1 MFDSINLNYFETLLD
16 RIILNKDRGNRTIKL
31 HTNFEYSRLLNLN
44 GEKPKFFT
52 IEDEENIFSN
62 NQSEYFHSEDEFHF
76 LSTQEID
83 NYIKLTWKSINTEMI
98 ETIKFDQFKL
108 IFEYGELNMK
118 EADLKKLWSYCDK
131 GKKDAIKYP
140 EFFNF
145 YLDMIHCLRSYY
157 IAKYKY
163 DNNLYNKKK
172 IDTRVEIMNLH
183 FKEYD
188 FDENQEISFEN
199 LKKCLSKEND
209 LFSRKE
215 VEIILKQIN
224 PLGNFEYWK
233 FDKILKILYE
243 RNFDYSQIMKEDKI
257 YKYLINIFKK
267 QDDECKGK
275 LHYKK
280 MKKAFLI
287 EDKLKLNK
295 IQVIINIFKYQINKS
310 NRFW

>member
-31 HTNFEYSRLLNLN
+31 HTNFENSRILDLN
-44 GEKPKFFT
+44 GDKLKLFT

-62 NQSEYFHSEDEFHF
+62 NLSDYFQSDDEFHF

-83 NYIKLTWKSINTEMI
+83 NYIKLLWKSVNTQMI
-98 ETIKFDQFKL
+98 EVIKFDQFKL
-108 IFEYGELNMK
+108 IFEYGELNMTDF
-118 EADLKKLWSYCDK
+118 DLKKLWTYCDK
-131 GKKDAIKYP
+131 TKKDAIKYP
-140 EFFNF
+140 DFFNF
-145 YLDMIHCLRSYY
+145 CLDMIHCLRSYY
-157 IAKYKY
+157 IAKYKF

-224 PLGNFEYWK
+224 PEGNFEYWK

-257 YKYLINIFKK
+257 YKYLITIFKK
-267 QDDECKGK
+267 QDLECNGK

-295 IQVIINIFKYQINKS
+295 IQVI
-310 NRFW
+310 